1 MYDFVKGPLVQLSPT
16 HATIEAGGVGYHLQI
31 SLQTYEQ
38 IEGKKEVLLWSH
50 LVVKEDAHT
59 LYGFAGPS
67 EREMFR
73 RLIQVNGIG
82 ASTARMM
89 LSSLNE
95 YELASAIAAGNTG
108 LLKSIKGIGPKAAQ
122 RIIVELQEK
131 MQKSGIAEIEGISA
145 EGGSARQEAL
155 EALLAL
161 GFPSAQAQKVVSKV
175 SQELGGNATVEAI
188 LKNSL
193 KLL

>member
-161 GFPSAQAQKVVSKV
+161 GFPSAQAQKVLSKV

>member
-1 MYDFVKGPLVQLSPT
+1 MYDFVKGLLVQLSPT

-161 GFPSAQAQKVVSKV
+161 GFPSAQAQKVLSKV

>member
-95 YELASAIAAGNTG
+95 HELASAIASGNTG